1 MYNGS
6 IHNDNMIKSH
16 TSEPY
21 PVKDGKGVT
30 ESQNT
35 IVVSKKKHEK
45 SFIQKIKAFFTR
57 KK

>member
-1 MYNGS
+1 
-6 IHNDNMIKSH
+6 MIKSH

-21 PVKDGKGVT
+21 PVKDGKGVN